1 MNRSILF
8 GVLVAAV
15 TAVALAGCGTAA
27 MPAAAPA
34 PQAAPAAAAEH
45 NDADTTFATSM
56 VPHHTQAIEMAQLA
70 TDHATSSKV
79 KELAGQI
86 EQAQGPE
93 ITQLQGLLAAW
104 GEKPAPT
111 SMGDMGGMG
120 GMPMDG
126 KAAMPGMM
134 SDQQMKQ
141 LQAASGAAFDRMW
154 LQMMIEHH
162 TGAIEMA
169 RTELSSG
176 TNAEA
181 KDLAQNVVDAQQS
194 EITTMKQLLTSL

>member
-1 MNRSILF
+1 MNRSVLF

-15 TAVALAGCGTAA
+15 TAVGLAGCGTAA

-70 TDHATSSKV
+70 TDRATSSKV

-169 RTELSSG
+169 RTEMSSG

>member
-1 MNRSILF
+1 MNRTVLF
-8 GVLVAAV
+8 GALVAAV
-15 TAVALAGCGTAA
+15 TAVALAGCGTGAT
-27 MPAAAPA
+27 PAAAPA
-34 PQAAPAAAAEH
+34 AAPSAAPAAAAEH

-111 SMGDMGGMG
+111 SMGGMG

>member
-1 MNRSILF
+1 MNRTVLF
-8 GVLVAAV
+8 GALVAAI
-15 TAVALAGCGTAA
+15 TAVALAGCGTGVT
-27 MPAAAPA
+27 PAAAPAPA

-56 VPHHTQAIEMAQLA
+56 VPHHAQAIEMAQLA
-70 TDHATSSKV
+70 ADRATSSEV

-93 ITQLQGLLAAW
+93 IVQLQGFLAAW
-104 GEKPAPT
+104 GEEAAPT
-111 SMGDMGGMG
+111 GMG
-120 GMPMDG
+120 GMHGTSGMDG
-126 KAAMPGMM
+126 MGAMPGMM

-162 TGAIEMA
+162 TGAIAMA

-176 TNAEA
+176 ANAEA
-181 KDLAQNVVDAQQS
+181 KDLAQKVVDAQQS
-194 EITTMKQLLTSL
+194 EITTMKQLLAAV

>member
-1 MNRSILF
+1 MNRSVLF

-70 TDHATSSKV
+70 TDRATSSKV

-111 SMGDMGGMG
+111 NMGGTG

-181 KDLAQNVVDAQQS
+181 KDLAQKVVDAQQS

>member
-1 MNRSILF
+1 MTRTVLF
-8 GVLVAAV
+8 GALVAAL

-70 TDHATSSKV
+70 TDHATSSKI
-79 KELAGQI
+79 KELAGRI
-86 EQAQGPE
+86 EQAQRPE

-111 SMGDMGGMG
+111 SVGDMGGMG

-169 RTELSSG
+169 RTEVSSG

-194 EITTMKQLLTSL
+194 EITTMKQLHTSL